1 MKNLFSDLIQCVYIS
16 KLPRIKHVLN
26 LAAVGI
32 RFIEMITKPKLA
44 HPNQLKRAI
53 IWMSA
58 DDIITSLFWC

>member
-1 MKNLFSDLIQCVYIS
+1 MKNLFSDLIQYVYIS

-32 RFIEMITKPKLA
+32 RFIEMISKPKLA

-53 IWMSA
+53 I
-58 DDIITSLFWC
+58 